1 MAQLRFRFRF
11 NPGRT
16 GAPLDKLGEFAV
28 RTERFLRSLACD
40 LDLPMEKG
48 KWLAVNFTNE
58 SVAFDSEFAEA
69 VPEKAAARG
78 KKALEL
84 LTGDTPLD
92 ACDRKIIEFKTA
104 AEFSQIGQIL
114 DPHEQFMVGIYEA
127 DAKPEWRPVTY
138 QKVAE
143 LRKLLTTP
151 IISYGSVQ
159 GIIHA
164 WAMGADQPF
173 LQLRD
178 LASGDLV
185 RCNYK
190 QELRAK
196 IVAAAEH
203 DRVVIHVYGKI
214 KWDRTKNKVLEVAVD
229 DIEVTSPL
237 AVRDFD
243 KLFGSMP
250 RFTGGMNGGADG
262 RASKRIAHEAARQS
276 IVVLSN

>member
-1 MAQLRFRFRF
+1 MTQLRFRFRF

-28 RTERFLRSLACD
+28 QTEKFLRSLARD

-69 VPEKAAARG
+69 VPEAAAVRG
-78 KKALEL
+78 RKALQL
-84 LTGDTPLD
+84 LTGDTPLE
-92 ACDRKIIEFKTA
+92 ACNRKIIEFRTA
-104 AEFSQIGQIL
+104 AEFAQIGQIL
-114 DPHEQFMVGIYEA
+114 DADEQFLVGIYETV
-127 DAKPEWRPVTY
+127 AKPEWHPVTY

-143 LRKLLTTP
+143 MRKQLSTP

-159 GIIHA
+159 GIIHN
-164 WAMGADQPF
+164 WTMGADQPF

-185 RCNYK
+185 RCNYR
-190 QELRAK
+190 QELRDR
-196 IVAAAEH
+196 IVAAAE
-203 DRVVIHVYGKI
+203 RERSVIHVYGKI
-214 KWDRTKNKVLEVAVD
+214 RWDRIRDKILDITAG
-229 DIEVTSPL
+229 DIEVTNPL
-237 AVRDFD
+237 SAHAFD

-250 RFTGGMNGGADG
+250 GFTGGMNTADYIEWFRDG
-262 RASKRIAHEAARQS
+262 E
-276 IVVLSN
+276 

>member
-28 RTERFLRSLACD
+28 PTERFLRFLACD

-48 KWLAVNFTNE
+48 KWLAINFTNE

-69 VPEKAAARG
+69 VPEKAVARG
-78 KKALEL
+78 KKAVEL
-84 LTGDTPLD
+84 LTGETPLE

-104 AEFSQIGQIL
+104 AEFSQIGKIL
-114 DPHEQFMVGIYEA
+114 DPDEQFLVALYET

-138 QKVAE
+138 RQVAE

-159 GIIHA
+159 GIIHS

-185 RCNYK
+185 GCNYK
-190 QELRAK
+190 QELRQK
-196 IVAAAEH
+196 IVATAER
-203 DRVVIHVYGKI
+203 DRNVIHIYGKI
-214 KWDRTKNKVLEVAVD
+214 KWDRTKNKILEIAVD
-229 DIEVTSPL
+229 DIQAMSPL
-237 AVRDFD
+237 SARDFD

-250 RFTGGMNGGADG
+250 AFTDAMCTADYIECIRGG
-262 RASKRIAHEAARQS
+262 E
-276 IVVLSN
+276 